1 MLGARDIVV
10 KPLSG
15 ISPEQARD
23 ARARA
28 WAFVF
33 QCWHAKKGE
42 QHDLTKDST
51 KECTTRPDKKGMQ
64 NADLHGD

>member
-28 WAFVF
+28 WASVF
-33 QCWHAKKGE
+33 ECWHAKKGGS
-42 QHDLTKDST
+42 HDLTNGST
-51 KECTTRPDKKGMQ
+51 
-64 NADLHGD
+64 ADMAKHGPRKTEQENT